1 MVKDRSRRQR
11 RNHRYG
17 DVAEHW
23 LHGSS
28 GKKESRSLLSNGST
42 LYSKDKRSWD
52 AGLPLEVRQ
61 KKTTANGT
69 ILIPIGRISG
79 DVVYFMGRC
88 APYFFRIASFGCYI
102 DYNGKIDCNWGSEQ
116 YTGFG
121 WLWNTVTALH
131 DWCGETEGDHNATKR
146 AVLTNCNIPRK
157 VVHCYRPEL
166 GGNFKQANHDAFD
179 YLVAQAGKALQ
190 RSRKVDNKQF
200 YIALIDQL
208 LGEAEEFAKVEECS
222 WKLNKSQPVKQAE
235 FFLNLTE

>member
-11 RNHRYG
+11 RNHKYV

-23 LHGSS
+23 LHGGS
-28 GKKESRSLLSNGST
+28 GKKESRSLLSNGTT
-42 LYSKDKRSWD
+42 LYSKDKRSWGT
-52 AGLPLEVRQ
+52 GLPLEVRQ
-61 KKTTANGT
+61 KKTTANGA

-79 DVVYFMGRC
+79 DVIYFMGRC
-88 APYFFRIASFGCYI
+88 APYFFRIASFGCYL
-102 DYNGKIDCNWGSEQ
+102 DHNGKIDCQWGSEQ
-116 YTGFG
+116 YKGFG
-121 WLWNTVTALH
+121 WLWNTVTDLH
-131 DWCGETEGDHNATKR
+131 
-146 AVLTNCNIPRK
+146 K

-179 YLVAQAGKALQ
+179 YLVAQAGRALQ
-190 RSRKVDNKQF
+190 RSRKLDTKKF

-222 WKLNKSQPVKQAE
+222 WKLNKSEPVKQAE